1 MGHQNTCEA
10 RATAS
15 LPWNVSAC
23 DLTLRAGWAGR
34 RRGRRVWRVGWT
46 GQAAF
51 AVVGGFLRGF
61 LIAGYRA
68 AGPEQRPL
76 GRPGECPAGFGV
88 AAGEHSAH
96 NSRG

>member
-1 MGHQNTCEA
+1 
-10 RATAS
+10 
-15 LPWNVSAC
+15 V
-23 DLTLRAGWAGR
+23 D
-34 RRGRRVWRVGWT
+34 WT

-88 AAGEHSAH
+88 AAGEPSAH
-96 NSRG
+96 NSRGKPRRTR